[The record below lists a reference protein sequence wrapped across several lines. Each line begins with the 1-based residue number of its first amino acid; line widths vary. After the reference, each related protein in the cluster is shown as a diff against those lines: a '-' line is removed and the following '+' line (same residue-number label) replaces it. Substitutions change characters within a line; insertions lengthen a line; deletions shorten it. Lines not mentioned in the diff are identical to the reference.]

1 MPCQRTAA
9 WAVEV
14 KALTGAMRDDDE
26 LADLL
31 VVGEVLVVMQE
42 QRTL

>member
-1 MPCQRTAA
+1 
-9 WAVEV
+9 
-14 KALTGAMRDDDE
+14 MRDDDE